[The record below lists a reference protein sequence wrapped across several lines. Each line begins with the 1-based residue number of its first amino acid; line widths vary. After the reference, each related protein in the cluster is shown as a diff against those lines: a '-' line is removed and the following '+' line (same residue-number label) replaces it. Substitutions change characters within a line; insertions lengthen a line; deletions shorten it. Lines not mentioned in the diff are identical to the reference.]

1 MCRKSG
7 PPPLLQAKTF
17 EDSLDLYGEVRTCA
31 VEIRRQ
37 FEPLGKGLDPW
48 KICKQ

>member
-17 EDSLDLYGEVRTCA
+17 EDSPDLYGEVRTSA

-37 FEPLGKGLDPW
+37 SGPLGKGPDPW
-48 KICKQ
+48 EICKQ